1 MKTLKEMNLQELVN
15 ITAATHG
22 LNTDIESI
30 TIMQDII
37 GHTSIDEVANIA
49 NGPHKETFYWIYG
62 ECYGTVEAIKYYVN
76 NSETLENRICDRI
89 DEAVSEERNKAEE
102 DQKSGKEEPNHSKDE
117 YLKMCDSRNEYRRK
131 FAEASGKLDNAELK
145 IADMEAEIIKLKAML
160 FDLMNK

>member
-62 ECYGTVEAIKYYVN
+62 ECYGTVEAIKYYLN
-76 NSETLENRICDRI
+76 NSEALENRICDRI
-89 DEAVSEERNKAEE
+89 DEAVSEERNKAEKKLQ
-102 DQKSGKEEPNHSKDE
+102 DSKDE
-117 YLKMCDSRNEYRRK
+117 CLKMCDSRNEYRRK

-145 IADMEAEIIKLKAML
+145 IADMEAEIIKLKAMI

>member
-1 MKTLKEMNLQELVN
+1 MNLQELVN

-76 NSETLENRICDRI
+76 NSEALENMICDRI
-89 DEAVSEERNKAEE
+89 DEAVSEERNKAEKKLQ
-102 DQKSGKEEPNHSKDE
+102 DSKDE
-117 YLKMCDSRNEYRRK
+117 CLKMCDSRNEYRRK

-145 IADMEAEIIKLKAML
+145 IADMEAEIIKLKAMI

>member
-89 DEAVSEERNKAEE
+89 DEAVSEERNKAEKKLQ
-102 DQKSGKEEPNHSKDE
+102 DSKDE